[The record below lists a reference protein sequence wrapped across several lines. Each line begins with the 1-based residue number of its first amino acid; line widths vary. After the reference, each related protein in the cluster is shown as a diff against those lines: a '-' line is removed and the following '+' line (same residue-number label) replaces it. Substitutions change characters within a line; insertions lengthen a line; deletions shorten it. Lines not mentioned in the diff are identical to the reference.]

1 MANETT
7 AVHVTHETVG
17 KVGGIGAVLQGF
29 FTCKS
34 YLDAIDRSILVG
46 PLFTTEGSVSER
58 LGENSEVLYS
68 SIDGFVNTGYAPA
81 FRKIEKYF
89 NAGIVYGRRTFVDG
103 QTGIKS
109 SPEVVLVD
117 VRYMDKWVVNEFKG
131 RLFEEFG
138 IQSHLHEHLWEYE
151 QYVRLA
157 PVAIAVLKALGAAK
171 DSTVVISHEFMG
183 MPTALAAVLE
193 SCCDFRTAFYAHEVA
208 TMRRIVE
215 EHHGHDTMF
224 YNVIKQAH
232 NDGLFVSEVF
242 GDQNSYFK
250 HALVEAS
257 KYCDHI
263 YAVGDYVVDELR
275 FLAPAFD
282 STKIDIV
289 YNGIP
294 AYHITAADKLASK
307 DKLRWYCENLLGY
320 KPDFVFTHVT
330 RLVKSKGMWR
340 DLRVLEH
347 VEKEFRMHGKTA
359 VLLVLSTEVS
369 QRRSSDIYNMESA
382 YNWPVAHRE
391 GWPDMSGGEANYYTA
406 VQEFNARSRNIKII
420 FVNQFGF
427 APKRCGKR
435 MPEDMEFMD
444 IRKGSDVEFGQ
455 SIYEPFGIA
464 QLEPLTFGGICV
476 FSSVCGCSGFLRDA
490 AEIGTRRR
498 SKAYSAEAAAKAG
511 VLATERQKSEV
522 RNQNSES
529 VFCPRSVPKGA
540 GQFWCGVKNVILADY
555 TNLETHPHAIHQVE
569 DLLQIGRSVRDRI
582 EASESEKVA
591 MQICS
596 RLPKNE
602 AEIESMI
609 QAGYELAKNMSW
621 DVVVKNYLL
630 SSLQSICA
638 KKACPERSRRV
649 G

>member
-46 PLFTTEGSVSER
+46 PLFTTEGSTSER
-58 LGENSEVLYS
+58 LGEDGEVFYS

-81 FRKIEKYF
+81 FRKIEKYY
-89 NAGIVYGRRTFVDG
+89 NAGIIYGRRTFVDK

-117 VRYMDKWVVNEFKG
+117 VKRIDKGVLNEFKR

-157 PVAIAVLKALGAAK
+157 PVAIAVLKAIGAAK

-193 SCCDFRTAFYAHEVA
+193 SCCHFRTVFYAHEVA

-215 EHHGHDTMF
+215 EHNGHDTMF
-224 YNVIKQAH
+224 YNVIKYAH
-232 NDGLFVSEVF
+232 KDGLFVNEVF
-242 GDQNSYFK
+242 GDQSSYFK

-275 FLAPAFD
+275 FLSPEFESA
-282 STKIDIV
+282 KIDIV

-294 AYHITAADKLASK
+294 AYQISVGEKLASK
-307 DKLRWYCENLLGY
+307 GKLQLYCENLLGY

-330 RLVKSKGMWR
+330 RLVQSKGMWR

-347 VEKEFRMHGKTA
+347 VEKEFRTQGKTA

-369 QRRSSDIYNMESA
+369 RRRSSDIYNMESA
-382 YNWPVAHRE
+382 YKWPVAHRE
-391 GWPDMSGGEANYYTA
+391 GWPDLSGGEADYYTA

-476 FSSVCGCSGFLRDA
+476 FSSVCGCSGFLRDTT
-490 AEIGTRRR
+490 GVPHQNPRGVQQDDRP
-498 SKAYSAEAAAKAG
+498 AG
-511 VLATERQKSEV
+511 QSSL
-522 RNQNSES
+522 
-529 VFCPRSVPKGA
+529 G
-540 GQFWCGVKNVILADY
+540 GQFWCGIRNVIIADY
-555 TNLETHPHAIHQVE
+555 TNLAPVLPCESKNGGYVEVE
-569 DLLQIGRSVRDRI
+569 DILQIDRSVRDRI
-582 EASESEKVA
+582 EAGESEKVA

-602 AEIESMI
+602 AEFESMI
-609 QAGYELAKNMSW
+609 QTGYELAKNMSW

-630 SSLQSICA
+630 SSLQSVCA
-638 KKACPERSRRV
+638 KKACPERSRRA

>member
-34 YLDAIDRSILVG
+34 YLELIDRSILVG
-46 PLFTTEGSVSER
+46 PLFTTEGSASER
-58 LGENSEVLYS
+58 LGEDGEVFYS

-81 FRKIEKYF
+81 FRKIEKYY
-89 NAGIVYGRRTFVDG
+89 NAGIIYGRRTFVDK

-117 VRYMDKWVVNEFKG
+117 AKRMDKGVVNEFKR

-138 IQSHLHEHLWEYE
+138 IRSHLYENLWEYE

-157 PVAIAVLKALGAAK
+157 PVAIAVLKAIGAAN
-171 DSTVVISHEFMG
+171 DSTVIISHEFMG

-193 SCCDFRTAFYAHEVA
+193 PCCNFRTVFYAHEVA

-232 NDGLFVSEVF
+232 NDGLFVNEVF
-242 GDQNSYFK
+242 GDQSSYFK

-257 KYCDHI
+257 IYCDHI
-263 YAVGDYVVDELR
+263 SAVGDYVVDELR
-275 FLAPAFD
+275 FLSPEFESA
-282 STKIDIV
+282 KIDIV

-294 AYHITAADKLASK
+294 AYQISVGQKLASK
-307 DKLRWYCENLLGY
+307 EKLQRYCENLLGY
-320 KPDFVFTHVT
+320 KPDFVFTHIT
-330 RLVKSKGMWR
+330 RLVQSKGMWR

-347 VEKEFRMHGKTA
+347 MEKEFRTQGKTA

-369 QRRSSDIYNMESA
+369 RRRSSDIYNMESL

-391 GWPDMSGGEANYYTA
+391 GWPDLSGGEANYYTA
-406 VQEFNARSRNIKII
+406 VQEFNAKSRNIKII
-420 FVNQFGF
+420 FINQFGF

-476 FSSVCGCSGFLRDA
+476 FSSVCGCSGFLRD
-490 AEIGTRRR
+490 T
-498 SKAYSAEAAAKAG
+498 
-511 VLATERQKSEV
+511 T
-522 RNQNSES
+522 
-529 VFCPRSVPKGA
+529 GA
-540 GQFWCGVKNVILADY
+540 GDVKNAIIADY
-555 TNLETHPHAIHQVE
+555 TNLDCRQASPPRQASLDPPTAGFNQNPALLGHGYAEIE
-569 DLLQIGRSVRDRI
+569 DILQIGRSVRDRI
-582 EASESEKVA
+582 EAIESEKVA

-602 AEIESMI
+602 AEVESMI
-609 QAGYELAKNMSW
+609 QTGYELAKNMNW
-621 DVVVKNYLL
+621 DVVVLVRKKPAL
-630 SSLQSICA
+630 SAAEGPDDVKVSDELHIS
-638 KKACPERSRRV
+638 
-649 G
+649 